1 MSFKLSKFFLCQ
13 NMPISKTKV
22 TIVILAAILLAFPL
36 ASNAQTLGQEV
47 DFNIDPSYDSQGRE
61 ETEAVLQKITDQLY
75 FYVDKEWWQELS
87 YSRRKSLDTSFYSLA
102 TEFERKI
109 YPTLTSTFGSE
120 PKPGIDRDERI
131 TILIQPIIRE
141 AGGYFN
147 SGDVYSRLQNPR
159 SNEREMVYLNAKHID
174 TPLAKVFLAHEFT
187 HLITVNQKDLL
198 RNVTEEVWLNEARA
212 EYAPTLLGYDDTYK
226 GSNLE
231 RRVKAFLEKPNDSL
245 TEWLNR
251 KEDYGAINLF
261 TQYLVDHYGKKILV
275 DSLQSD
281 KTGIE
286 SINYALVKNGF
297 KDDFSQI
304 FANWAIAVLVNDC
317 KLGSRYCYL
326 NKNLKDLRLVPTLY
340 YLPSIETVLST
351 YHDTTYWSANWHRF
365 IGGGD
370 NLTSEFEGDGSVE
383 FKIPYLLCDLKGE
396 CFVES
401 LILDGEQ
408 KGKITIPGFNAKYSS
423 LTLIPFI
430 KSKTSGFDGRENY
443 FSFSWEI
450 TIQEESGE
458 EREAELISQ
467 LLARI
472 EELKRQIAEVQA
484 KINAILVS
492 RGQKEFSSFSC
503 QKLENNLYFGMR
515 DNSEVRCLQ
524 EFLKNQGPEIYSEGL
539 VTGNFL
545 ILTDAAVIRFQEK
558 YNSEILKPLGLKRG
572 TGYVGPATRTKINQ
586 LLGY

>member
-1 MSFKLSKFFLCQ
+1 
-13 NMPISKTKV
+13 
-22 TIVILAAILLAFPL
+22 LLVFPL

-47 DFNIDPSYDSQGRE
+47 NFNIAPSYDSQSRE

-87 YSRRKSLDTSFYSLA
+87 YSRRKSLDASFHDLA

-109 YPTLTSTFGSE
+109 YPILTSTFGSE

-131 TILIQPIIRE
+131 TILIQPIIKE

-147 SGDVYSRLQNPR
+147 SGDVYSRLQNPK
-159 SNEREMVYLNAKHID
+159 SNEREMVYLNAQHID

-187 HLITVNQKDLL
+187 HLITANQKDLL

-231 RRVKAFLEKPNDSL
+231 RRVEVFLEEPNDSL

-251 KEDYGAINLF
+251 KEDYGVINLF

-275 DSLQSD
+275 DSLQSS
-281 KTGIE
+281 KLGIP
-286 SINYALVKNGF
+286 SINEALAKNGF

-317 KLGSRYCYL
+317 KLGSKYCYL
-326 NKNLKDLRLVPTLY
+326 NKNLKDLRLIPTFY
-340 YLPSIETVLST
+340 YLPRAETILST
-351 YHDTTYWSANWHRF
+351 SPNTTYWSANWHRF
-365 IGGGD
+365 IGGGQ
-370 NLTSEFEGDGSVE
+370 NLTSEFEGVGSVE

-396 CFVES
+396 CFVEF
-401 LILDGEQ
+401 LVLDGEQ
-408 KGKITIPGFNAKYSS
+408 KGKITIPEFNAKYSS
-423 LTLIPFI
+423 LTFIPFI
-430 KSKTSGFDGRENY
+430 ESKTSGFDGRENY
-443 FSFSWEI
+443 FSFSWKVS
-450 TIQEESGE
+450 IQEKSGA

-467 LLARI
+467 LQLQI
-472 EELKRQIAEVQA
+472 EEL
-484 KINAILVS
+484 
-492 RGQKEFSSFSC
+492 QKEIKRLQSQINTILGKEQTQVSC
-503 QKLENNLYFGMR
+503 LRFESNLYYGMR

-524 EFLKNQGPEIYSEGL
+524 EFLKNQGSEIYSEGL

-545 ILTDAAVIRFQEK
+545 ILTKAAVIRFQEK
-558 YNSEILKPLGLKRG
+558 YNSEILKPLSLERG

-586 LLGY
+586 LLGF

>member
-1 MSFKLSKFFLCQ
+1 MFS
-13 NMPISKTKV
+13 IKTK
-22 TIVILAAILLAFPL
+22 IILAGIIFLLLPSIVGAV
-36 ASNAQTLGQEV
+36 SLGQQINFFV
-47 DFNIDPSYDSQGRE
+47 DSSYDLYGRKE
-61 ETEAVLQKITDQLY
+61 ISATLRKITNQLY
-75 FYVDKEWWQELS
+75 FYIDATWWDKLD
-87 YSRRKSLDTSFYSLA
+87 YSKKREIDEKLYNLGD
-102 TEFERKI
+102 EFERKI

-131 TILIQPIIRE
+131 TILIQPMKKE

-147 SGDVYSRLQNPR
+147 SGDGYSRLQNPK
-159 SNEREMVYLNAKHID
+159 SNEREMIYLNAQHID
-174 TPLAKVFLAHEFT
+174 APLAKVFLAHEFT

-231 RRVKAFLEKPNDSL
+231 KRVKTFLEKPNDSL

-251 KEDYGAINLF
+251 KEDYGAISLF

-275 DSLQSD
+275 DSLQSS
-281 KTGIE
+281 KLGIP
-286 SINYALVKNGF
+286 SINEALAKNGF

-317 KLGSRYCYL
+317 KLGEKYCYL
-326 NKNLKDLRLVPTLY
+326 NKNLKDLRLIPTFY
-340 YLPSIETVLST
+340 YLPRAETILGT
-351 YHDTTYWSANWHRF
+351 YHNTTHWSANWYKF
-365 IGGGD
+365 IGGGQ
-370 NLTSEFEGDGSVE
+370 NLTSEFEGAGSVE
-383 FKIPYLLCDLKGE
+383 FKIPYLLCDLKGK
-396 CFVES
+396 CFVEF

-423 LTLIPFI
+423 LTVIPFI

-443 FSFSWEI
+443 FSFSWKV
-450 TIQEESGE
+450 TIQEKSGA

-467 LLARI
+467 LLAQI

-484 KINAILVS
+484 KINTILIEK
-492 RGQKEFSSFSC
+492 GQISC
-503 QKLENNLYFGMR
+503 QRFERNLYFGMR
-515 DNSEVRCLQ
+515 NDFEVNCLQ
-524 EFLKNQGPEIYSEGL
+524 EFLKAQGPEIYPEGL

-545 ILTDAAVIRFQEK
+545 SLTQQAVIRFQEK
-558 YNSEILKPLGLKRG
+558 YNSEILKPLGLERG
-572 TGYVGPATRTKINQ
+572 TGYVGSATRTKINQ
-586 LLGY
+586 LLGF